1 MRPITAFVPV
11 FALVAVFGALAWAPS
26 SASAQAPEVKEWTAT
41 QIAEMAY
48 AQEFMGMST
57 GVSQVRMTLINKKG
71 ETRVRRIQ
79 AKSADIGGKR
89 HSLVRFLSP
98 PDVQGTSFLLIE
110 RGDDSDDQY
119 LYLPALKR
127 VRRIAGS
134 QRNASFMGSDFSYAD
149 MESRDVTDSAW
160 TRHPDE
166 KVGPLDCYKLQA
178 IPKEAEGQEYRRSEI
193 WVHKETWLPVKMK
206 LYDKKTGTLQKTL
219 FVEEFKKIEG
229 RWIVTKAKMA
239 NEAKKTATRIEIEEI
254 KLDVELPV
262 DVFSVEAL
270 SKG

>member
-1 MRPITAFVPV
+1 MLKLTFPS
-11 FALVAVFGALAWAPS
+11 LVAAFAVAQSPAALAD
-26 SASAQAPEVKEWTAT
+26 ELTAV
-41 QIAEMAY
+41 QIADKAY

-57 GVSQVRMTLINKKG
+57 GVSQVRMSLINKRG
-71 ETRVRRIQ
+71 ETRVRRFQ
-79 AKSADIGGKR
+79 AKSADVAGAR

-110 RGDDSDDQY
+110 KRDANDDQY

-134 QRNASFMGSDFSYAD
+134 QRGSSFMGSDFSYAD
-149 MESRDVTDSAW
+149 MESRDVTQSDW
-160 TRHPDE
+160 KRHPDE
-166 KVGPLDCYKLQA
+166 KVGPLDCYKL
-178 IPKEAEGQEYRRSEI
+178 EATPNKPDDDDYKRSEI

-206 LYDKKTGTLQKTL
+206 MYDRKTGALRKTL
-219 FVEEFKKIEG
+219 FVEEFKKIDG

-239 NEAKKTATRIEIEEI
+239 NAKKKTATRIEVEEI
-254 KLDVELPV
+254 KLEVVIPPET
-262 DVFSVEAL
+262 FTVEAL

>member
-1 MRPITAFVPV
+1 MLKITFPA
-11 FALVAVFGALAWAPS
+11 ALGLAIVAAAPSALADDL
-26 SASAQAPEVKEWTAT
+26 TAT
-41 QIAEMAY
+41 QIAKKAY

-57 GVSQVRMTLINKKG
+57 GVSQVRMTLINKRG

-79 AKSADIGGKR
+79 AKSADVEGAR
-89 HSLVRFLSP
+89 RSFVRFLSP

-110 RGDDSDDQY
+110 KLNENDDQY

-134 QRNASFMGSDFSYAD
+134 QRKSSFMGSDFSYAD
-149 MESRDVTDSAW
+149 MESRDVAESDW
-160 TRHPDE
+160 KRHPDE
-166 KVGPLDCYKLQA
+166 KVGPLDCYKLEA
-178 IPKEAEGQEYRRSEI
+178 TPKKADDEQYKRSEI

-206 LYDKKTGTLQKTL
+206 MYDKKSGALKKTL
-219 FVEEFKKIEG
+219 FVEEFKKIDG

-239 NEAKKTATRIEIEEI
+239 NSKKKTATRIEIEEI
-254 KLDVELPV
+254 KLNVELPPET
-262 DVFSVEAL
+262 FTVEAL